1 MRRAM
6 MIAGTCVLAL
16 GGCAVSPAPHAD
28 MSPAAVRTAWLS
40 KGRYV
45 WQPLVSA
52 TRPTIVRHVRL
63 EKRDTATTTA
73 TTATTATTTTIATE
87 PPVLACD
94 LTGFNAG
101 CANY

>member
-1 MRRAM
+1 MRKAT
-6 MIAGTCVLAL
+6 MIAGACVLAL
-16 GGCAVSPAPHAD
+16 GGCAVSAAPHDD
-28 MSPAAVRTAWLS
+28 MSPTAVRTAWLN

-52 TRPTIVRHVRL
+52 TRPSIVRHVKL
-63 EKRDTATTTA
+63 EKRDTAATTTTTTA
-73 TTATTATTTTIATE
+73 TIATV
-87 PPVLACD
+87 PRVLACD